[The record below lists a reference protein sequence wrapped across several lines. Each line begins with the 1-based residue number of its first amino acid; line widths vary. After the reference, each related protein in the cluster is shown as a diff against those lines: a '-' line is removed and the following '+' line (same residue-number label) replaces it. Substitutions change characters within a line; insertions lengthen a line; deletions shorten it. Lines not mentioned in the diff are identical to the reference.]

1 MTSELPSV
9 LRVESGEL
17 PAALPRT
24 VGDIAPPLLPSEPGP
39 PPTQPTTLFLTVD
52 VEDAYFDRPILM
64 TGDGIGRE
72 FGVYGIMDAL
82 DAHDMK
88 GTFFVNVY
96 EKDRQ
101 PAGVVES
108 VVREIAERGHEVG
121 LHSHPS
127 PVLDLYSRSLTD
139 LPLASQGDILCWG
152 AELIEGWTGSPP
164 ASFRAGGY
172 LLDDRTFEAMERAG
186 IAIDSSCFFPSANN
200 RNTPFTVNAVAS
212 RGSIVEVP
220 ITTVL
225 QLDSDGVSLKH
236 SKLDFNWLS
245 GDDLMTALRAG
256 ADHGIGFAMFM
267 MHSFSFIDK
276 ATRRETDPSSPR
288 ALFTSEEAFGCY
300 VNVFGPRLEMPD
312 AFASFVD
319 RVATDPSLRVST
331 LRDAEAE
338 LRADAADHVNLIP
351 LVSRP

>member
-1 MTSELPSV
+1 MTIKPPSV

-24 VGDIAPPLLPSEPGP
+24 LADIAPPLYPSEPEPGP
-39 PPTQPTTLFLTVD
+39 PEPTTLFLTVD

-72 FGVYGIMDAL
+72 FGVYGILDAL
-82 DAHDMK
+82 DARGMK

-101 PAGVVES
+101 PKGVVEG

-127 PVLDLYSRSLTD
+127 PVLEFYERSLID
-139 LPLASQGDILCWG
+139 LPRSSQEDILRWG
-152 AELIEGWTGSPP
+152 ADLIEGWTGRPP
-164 ASFRAGGY
+164 TSFRAGGY
-172 LLDDRTFEAMERAG
+172 SLDDHTFAAMESVG
-186 IAIDSSCFFPSANN
+186 IEIDSSCFFPSANN
-200 RNTPFTVNAVAS
+200 RHAPFTVNAVAS
-212 RGSIVEVP
+212 RGSIIEVP

-225 QLDSDGVSLKH
+225 QLDGDVALKH

-245 GDDLMTALRAG
+245 GDDLMTALRAVSEQR
-256 ADHGIGFAMFM
+256 IGFAMLM

-276 ATRRETDPSSPR
+276 VTRREADPSSPDSI
-288 ALFTSEEAFGCY
+288 FTSENAFGCY
-300 VNVFGPRLEMPD
+300 VDVFGPKPEMPA
-312 AFASFVD
+312 AFASFLD
-319 RVATDPSLRVST
+319 RVAADPSLQVRT
-331 LRDAEAE
+331 LRDAEPE
-338 LRADAADHVNLIP
+338 LRARAADHANLIP
-351 LVSRP
+351 LVA